1 MVREGELGGAVV
13 CSAQA
18 FQYGEAAHRN
28 GPRSEKD
35 PPVTTVGD
43 EPLIPDYQGACI
55 TNVMPTLLEPP
66 EKLPAWFP
74 ACAAAEQVVLLVLDG
89 LGWEQLQERRHLATT
104 MASME
109 GHDILTVVPST
120 TSTALTSISTG
131 MPPGEH
137 GVIGY
142 RMSIEGDV
150 LNVLRWSA
158 AGRDARDAIP
168 PEKIQPSEPFLGHR
182 PAVVTRAEFR
192 QSGFTQAHL
201 EGVRFSGY
209 RMPSTLVAETLRL
222 VRAGESFVYTYYD
235 GVDKVAHEY
244 GLGDHYDAEIVA
256 VDRLV
261 EYLIN
266 GLPSGAALVIIS
278 DHGQVDVGDNVVH
291 LHRDLLPHLANQS
304 GEGRFRWLHARP
316 GRTRELFEVATER
329 HGDTGWVVTQ
339 EQMLDENWFGPV
351 VSEAARARLGDV
363 ALVAREP
370 VAYLDPED
378 TGPFE
383 LIARHGSVTS
393 AEMRVPLLA
402 AQG

>member
-1 MVREGELGGAVV
+1 LGE
-13 CSAQA
+13 
-18 FQYGEAAHRN
+18 H
-28 GPRSEKD
+28 
-35 PPVTTVGD
+35 
-43 EPLIPDYQGACI
+43 PLIPDYGGPCV

-66 EKLPAWFP
+66 DDLPGWFP
-74 ACAAAEQVVLLVLDG
+74 SAAAAEQVVLLVLDG
-89 LGWEQLQERRHLATT
+89 LGWEQLQERRDLARC
-104 MASME
+104 MCSME
-109 GHDILTVVPST
+109 GADILTVAPST

-142 RMSIEGDV
+142 RMSIEGEV

-158 AGRDARDAIP
+158 SGRDARAAIP

-222 VRAGESFVYTYYD
+222 ARAGEPFVYAYYD

-261 EYLIN
+261 EYLIA
-266 GLPSGAALVIIS
+266 GLPARAALVVIS
-278 DHGQVDVGDNVVH
+278 DHGQVDVGDNVVR
-291 LHRDLLPHLANQS
+291 LDKALLPHLAHQS

-316 GRTRELFEVATER
+316 GRLADLYEVAVAS

-351 VSEAARARLGDV
+351 VTEAARIRLGDV

-370 VAYLDPED
+370 VAYLDPDD

-402 AQG
+402 AHG